1 MHSLG
6 NSQVD
11 KEWGRRRKLG
21 RERERVLANRHGMM
35 GRISM
40 QILHT
45 IRRLTALFDYESA
58 ASMNNSVEARG
69 LAILVFRL
77 LAVEKSS
84 FWMLLDFY
92 LTNCDHSS

>member
-1 MHSLG
+1 MG
-6 NSQVD
+6 
-11 KEWGRRRKLG
+11 KEEAGG
-21 RERERVLANRHGMM
+21 RESACQSPRDD

-40 QILHT
+40 QILHA

-77 LAVEKSS
+77 LVVEK
-84 FWMLLDFY
+84 FPFG
-92 LTNCDHSS
+92 CC